1 MTEQQPRRLG
11 RASARPNNAELGLAQ
26 LDPTCTYT
34 ASELLAVMASRLLKD
49 GQIVFAGVGI
59 PLLAATLAQR
69 NHAPHLTI
77 LFEGGTIGPFIVP
90 GELPPSTNEQ
100 RCTRRSNMV
109 LPITD
114 VLLLLQRG
122 YVDVG
127 FMGGAQI
134 DRFGNLNSS
143 FIGDADNPRIRLPGT
158 GGGNDI
164 SSLTNM
170 IVAMKH
176 EKRRFVADVDF
187 VTSPGWLK
195 GHRTRDESGLPQGGM
210 WRVVT
215 DLAVMGFDEESRE
228 MKVLALHQGVT
239 RQQVQDN
246 TGFELLFA
254 DKLETAEPPRDE
266 ELEVLRHLDPDRL
279 YTA

>member
-1 MTEQQPRRLG
+1 MTERK
-11 RASARPNNAELGLAQ
+11 N
-26 LDPTCTYT
+26 YT
-34 ASELLAVMASRLLKD
+34 ASELLAVMSGRILDD
-49 GQIVFAGVGI
+49 GQVVFAGVGV

-69 NHAPHLTI
+69 LHAPGLTI
-77 LFEGGTIGPFIVP
+77 LFEGGVLGPFVVP

-100 RCTRRSNMV
+100 RCTRRANML

-134 DRFGNLNSS
+134 DKFGNLNSS
-143 FIGDADNPRIRLPGT
+143 YIGDPDNPKIRLPGT

-164 SSLTNM
+164 SSLAQM

-176 EKRRFVADVDF
+176 EKRRFVEKVDF
-187 VTSPGWLK
+187 ITSPGFIE
-195 GHRTRDESGLPQGGM
+195 GGTSRGDSGLPAGGM
-210 WRVVT
+210 FKVVT
-215 DLAVMGFDEESRE
+215 DLAVLGFDPQTRE
-228 MKVLALHQGVT
+228 MMVEALHPGVT
-239 RQQVQDN
+239 LEEVRDN
-246 TGFELLFA
+246 TGFDIKASGVETTMPPTDRELS
-254 DKLETAEPPRDE
+254 
-266 ELEVLRHLDPDRL
+266 VLRELDPERI

>member
-1 MTEQQPRRLG
+1 MTEPK
-11 RASARPNNAELGLAQ
+11 A
-26 LDPTCTYT
+26 YT
-34 ASELLAVMASRLLKD
+34 ASELLAVMSARILRD
-49 GQIVFAGVGI
+49 GQIVFAGVGV

-69 NHAPHLTI
+69 LHAPGLTI
-77 LFEGGTIGPFIVP
+77 LFEGGVVGPFVVP

-100 RCTRRSNMV
+100 RCTRRANML

-134 DRFGNLNSS
+134 DKYGNLNSS
-143 FIGDADNPRIRLPGT
+143 YIGTPDDPEIRLPGT

-164 SSLTNM
+164 SSLTQM

-176 EKRRFVADVDF
+176 EKRRFVEKVDF
-187 VTSPGWLK
+187 ITSPGFIE
-195 GHRTRDESGLPQGGM
+195 GGTSRNDFGLPAGGM
-210 WRVVT
+210 YKVVT
-215 DLAVMGFDEESRE
+215 DLAMLGFDPQTRE
-228 MKVLALHQGVT
+228 MVVEALHPGVSVT
-239 RQQVQDN
+239 QVRDN
-246 TGFELLFA
+246 TGFDIKVNGVETTMPPTDRELA
-254 DKLETAEPPRDE
+254 
-266 ELEVLRHLDPDRL
+266 VLRELDPDRI

>member
-1 MTEQQPRRLG
+1 M
-11 RASARPNNAELGLAQ
+11 
-26 LDPTCTYT
+26 
-34 ASELLAVMASRLLKD
+34 
-49 GQIVFAGVGI
+49 
-59 PLLAATLAQR
+59 
-69 NHAPHLTI
+69 
-77 LFEGGTIGPFIVP
+77 P

-100 RCTRRSNMV
+100 RCTRRANMV

-143 FIGDADNPRIRLPGT
+143 FIGDADNPKISLPGT

-164 SSLTNM
+164 SSLTDM

-187 VTSPGWLK
+187 ITSPGWIK
-195 GHRTRDESGLPQGGM
+195 GKAHARRARPAAGRHVARRHRSRRHGL
-210 WRVVT
+210 R
-215 DLAVMGFDEESRE
+215 
-228 MKVLALHQGVT
+228 
-239 RQQVQDN
+239 
-246 TGFELLFA
+246 
-254 DKLETAEPPRDE
+254 
-266 ELEVLRHLDPDRL
+266 
-279 YTA
+279 

>member
-1 MTEQQPRRLG
+1 MTD
-11 RASARPNNAELGLAQ
+11 ARPPAPN
-26 LDPTCTYT
+26 YT
-34 ASELLAVMASRLLKD
+34 ASQLLAVMASRLLRD
-49 GQIVFAGVGI
+49 GQIVFAGVGV

-69 NHAPHLTI
+69 LHAPQLTI

-100 RCTRRSNMV
+100 RCTRRANMV

-134 DRFGNLNSS
+134 DKWGNLNSS
-143 FIGDADNPRIRLPGT
+143 FIGDAEDPKIRLPGS

-164 SSLTNM
+164 SSLTDM

-176 EKRRFVADVDF
+176 EKRRFVEKVDF
-187 VTSPGWLK
+187 ITSPGWIA
-195 GHRTRDESGLPQGGM
+195 GRATRAERGLPQGGM

-215 DLAVMGFDEESRE
+215 DLAIMGFAAESRE
-228 MKVLALHQGVT
+228 MQVLALAPGVS
-239 RQQVQDN
+239 REQVADN
-246 TGFELLFA
+246 TGFKLMFA
-254 DKLETAEPPRDE
+254 AELETLEPPQQR
-266 ELEVLRHLDPDRL
+266 ELDLINELDPARL

>member
-1 MTEQQPRRLG
+1 MTERK
-11 RASARPNNAELGLAQ
+11 N
-26 LDPTCTYT
+26 YT
-34 ASELLAVMASRLLKD
+34 ASELLAVMSGRILRD
-49 GQIVFAGVGI
+49 GQVVFAGVGV

-69 NHAPHLTI
+69 LHAPGLTI
-77 LFEGGTIGPFIVP
+77 LFEGGVLGPFVVP

-100 RCTRRSNMV
+100 RCTRRANML

-134 DRFGNLNSS
+134 DKFGNLNSS
-143 FIGDADNPRIRLPGT
+143 YIGEVDNPKIRLPGT

-164 SSLTNM
+164 SSLTEM

-176 EKRRFVADVDF
+176 EKRRFVEKVDF
-187 VTSPGWLK
+187 ITSPGFIEGGTSRK
-195 GHRTRDESGLPQGGM
+195 DAGLPAGGM
-210 WRVVT
+210 FKVVT
-215 DLAVMGFDEESRE
+215 DLAVLGFDPETRE
-228 MKVLALHQGVT
+228 MMVDALHPGVT
-239 RQQVQDN
+239 LEQVRDN
-246 TGFELLFA
+246 TGFDIKANGVETTLPPTERELS
-254 DKLETAEPPRDE
+254 
-266 ELEVLRHLDPDRL
+266 VLRELDPERI